1 MKKLRVCLL
10 LSFAG
15 LLAGCGATMGAS
27 DGAGY
32 AALHPNAQ
40 TRAFIF
46 ANDQPFTREVAAHNL
61 QCRKDPLCR
70 K

>member
-1 MKKLRVCLL
+1 MSV
-10 LSFAG
+10 G
-15 LLAGCGATMGAS
+15 LLAGCGATTGAS

-32 AALHPNAQ
+32 AALHPNAK

-46 ANDQPFTREVAAHNL
+46 ANDEPFTREVAAHNI
-61 QCRKDPLCR
+61 QCGKDPLCR